1 MPSIGRPTLRAHPHA
16 SIRRSL
22 AIAAGVVLCP
32 CVAAHAQFVQPFTS
46 EHSPRGVVY
55 NMLFSPPIS
64 APQDGFPMAVADLD
78 GDGDPDLV
86 LTGRI
91 DGLVG
96 VYENTGAGVFV
107 NRSAASGIANATSIQ
122 GLSAFDADRDGDL
135 DLFLAMRHGACRLYR
150 NDGGLAF
157 TDITASAGVGVT
169 LPATGTS
176 VVDFDG
182 DGDLDLHLCSYSA
195 VARNILFRND
205 GDLTFTDVAPALGLD
220 SAGLSY
226 QSVWSDVD
234 LDGDA
239 DLVVSNDRGFGNVP
253 NQLWRNDRGTFT
265 DLSAASGM
273 DVSLCSMGVACG
285 DIDGDGRPDFY
296 FTNLP
301 DPAPPLFGA
310 NPLLLNAPG
319 PVFTEAQ
326 DAWGVANFRMSWGA
340 ILWDFDNDGDLDLYV
355 NNETQPNALFR
366 NAGAPPMTDIASAAG
381 VAGTGNVSF
390 CSVIGDLDRD
400 GDLDLLLNNYG
411 SATRLLMNQEG
422 ERRAWLRL
430 RVAGEGR
437 LRDAA
442 GASARVVSRVAKGK
456 SKPGPAVAQW
466 REVLVGGNGFVGQ
479 NESTLHFGLGAPTAS
494 AAIVDSIEVRWP
506 AGEGGATRVLTGYGA
521 GVEWTAYPPSRLG
534 DVEGDGV
541 VALAD
546 WAAFAAVGLGPVAA
560 GREMFDFDGDGDLD
574 TGDLAAFWSRA
585 SIARGDLDGDGTV
598 NAGDLAILL
607 GAWGTGGVAAD
618 LDLDG
623 TVNAGDLAI
632 LLGAW
637 G

>member
-1 MPSIGRPTLRAHPHA
+1 MHAPRRVFRSVPSVLGALADRVVRPAVLA
-16 SIRRSL
+16 
-22 AIAAGVVLCP
+22 AIAGGLTVPSDGLLEAQT
-32 CVAAHAQFVQPFTS
+32 VAPFTS
-46 EHSPRGVVY
+46 EHSPRGVIY
-55 NMLFSPPIS
+55 NMLFAPPIT

-78 GDGDPDLV
+78 GDGDADLV

-91 DGLVG
+91 DGQIG
-96 VYENTGAGVFV
+96 VFENTGAGVFV
-107 NRSAASGIANATSIQ
+107 NRSAASGLANMTSVQ
-122 GLSAFDADRDGDL
+122 GMSAFDADRDGDL
-135 DLFLAMRHGACRLYR
+135 DLFLANRHGACRLYR

-157 TDITASAGVGVT
+157 TDVTAAAGVGVT
-169 LPATGTS
+169 VPATGTS

-182 DGDLDLHLCSYSA
+182 DGDLDLHLSSYSA
-195 VARNILFRND
+195 VARNILFRNN
-205 GDLTFTDVAPALGLD
+205 GDWTFTDVAPALGLD

-234 LDGDA
+234 LDGDS

-253 NQLWRNDRGTFT
+253 NQLWRNDGGTFT
-265 DLSAASGM
+265 DISAASGM

-285 DIDGDGRPDFY
+285 DLDGDGRPDFY

-326 DAWGVANFRMSWGA
+326 EAWGVASFRMSWGA
-340 ILWDFDNDGDLDLYV
+340 VFWDFDNDGDLDLYV
-355 NNETQPNALFR
+355 NNETQPNALYR
-366 NAGAPPMTDIASAAG
+366 NAGAPPMTDIAALVG
-381 VAGTGNVSF
+381 VTGTGNLSY
-390 CSVIGDLDRD
+390 CSVVGDLDRD

-422 ERRAWLRL
+422 QRRAWLRM

-442 GASARVVSRVAKGK
+442 GASARVMSRAPKAKSGK
-456 SKPGPAVAQW
+456 SPALVQW

-479 NESTLHFGLGAPTAS
+479 HESTLHFGLGAAS
-494 AAIVDSIEVRWP
+494 AVESIEVRWP

-541 VALAD
+541 VGLAD
-546 WAAFAAVGLGPVAA
+546 WTAFAVAGFGAVSP
-560 GREMFDFDGDGDLD
+560 GREMFDFDGDGDRD
-574 TGDLAAFWSRA
+574 AGDLAAFWSRA
-585 SIARGDLDGDGTV
+585 SIARGDLDGDGVV

-607 GAWGTGGVAAD
+607 GAWGTGGVPAD

-623 TVNAGDLAI
+623 TVNAGDL
-632 LLGAW
+632 
-637 G
+637 